1 MPRPLARLAILLL
14 TVPVVWNASPACG
27 AIIFV
32 DNLVGLDSAD
42 GSSAESRGD
51 RTGPVQSITRALQLA
66 RGTDLISIANHGVPY
81 YEQIR
86 ISGGRFHGTTG
97 FPFRIVG
104 NGAIVDGSN
113 AVPDS
118 AWERLNGDIWKIT
131 TFRKGYYQLVRNDQA
146 LPHLLINPTD
156 TRLPAIPIGQWGT
169 WKGSIYHHMEADSEP
184 RDFSYR
190 FAAREAGVSLY
201 AVRNVRISN
210 LTLRHF
216 RLDGVNAHDRCKGIE
231 LDNVTCTGN
240 GRAGVSVGGT
250 SYVTIRKCDLRGN
263 RFASLRTEE
272 FGTAHVDESF
282 VDPVQAGDE
291 MSAPEEEPA
300 APAAKDE

>member
-1 MPRPLARLAILLL
+1 MARLAVLLL
-14 TVPVVWNASPACG
+14 TLPVVWNATPACG

-32 DNLVGLDSAD
+32 DNLVGLDTAD
-42 GSSAESRGD
+42 GSSADARGD
-51 RTGPVQSITRALQLA
+51 RTGPVQSINRAMQIA

-86 ISGGRFHGTTG
+86 IAGGRFHGTSG

-104 NGAIVDGSN
+104 NGAIIDGSN

-118 AWERLNGDIWKIT
+118 AWERLDGDLWKIT
-131 TFRKGYYQLVRNDQA
+131 TFRKGFYQLVRNDQA
-146 LPHLLINPTD
+146 VPSLLLDSSATK
-156 TRLPAIPIGQWGT
+156 LPAIPVGQWGS
-169 WKGSIYHHMEADSEP
+169 WKGSIYHHMQSDSEP

-190 FAAREAGVSLY
+190 FAAREAGLSLY

-210 LTLRHF
+210 LTFRHF

-231 LDNVTCTGN
+231 LDNVICTGN
-240 GRAGVSVGGT
+240 GRAGISVGGT
-250 SYVTIRKCDLRGN
+250 SYLTIRKCDLRGN

-272 FGTAHVDESF
+272 FGTANVDESIL
-282 VDPVQAGDE
+282 DPAKEGDK
-291 MSAPEEEPA
+291 MSAPEESPEA
-300 APAAKDE
+300 APSSKDE